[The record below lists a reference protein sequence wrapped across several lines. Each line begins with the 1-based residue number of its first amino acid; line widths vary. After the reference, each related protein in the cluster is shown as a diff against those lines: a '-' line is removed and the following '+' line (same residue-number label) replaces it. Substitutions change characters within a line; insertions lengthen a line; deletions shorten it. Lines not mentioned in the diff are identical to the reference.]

1 MATAAAGFAS
11 LMRKAKDNSGAKPIR
26 KRSSTV
32 KFYYKH
38 QSKKGDN
45 QDMEK
50 PEEHMIYMDNAATTP
65 VRPEV
70 VKAMVP
76 FMTQNFG
83 NPSSLYTIAQVSR
96 EAVSKARG
104 QVADAIGADP
114 KEIYFTSCGTESDN
128 WAVKGAA
135 FANKNKGKHIITS
148 SIEHHAVSY
157 TCGWLEKQGFEVT
170 YLPVDKY
177 GLIDPEDVEK
187 AIRDD
192 TILITIMFAN
202 NEIGTIE
209 PVAEIGRIAR
219 EKGVLFHTDAVQ
231 AAGHVPIDVSSMNI
245 DVLSISGHKF
255 NGPKGTGVLYIRKG
269 VKIDPLLHGGD
280 QERKRRAGTENV
292 PGIVG
297 LGLALGLSV
306 KEMKDTN
313 KRLTRLRDRLIDGL
327 LKIPKSRLNGH
338 PEKRLANNVNVIFEY
353 IEGESILLMLNRR
366 GVAASTGSA
375 CNSSSLEPSH
385 VLTAIGLPQEI
396 VHGSLRLTIGE
407 DTTDADVDYVLK
419 VVPEIVQK
427 LRNMSPLTPSELRT

>member
-1 MATAAAGFAS
+1 
-11 LMRKAKDNSGAKPIR
+11 
-26 KRSSTV
+26 
-32 KFYYKH
+32 
-38 QSKKGDN
+38 
-45 QDMEK
+45 MEK